1 MSGDR
6 ASSPG
11 LLRKLG
17 RLRAADWSELAVATV
32 ALARARWDFGR
43 LPDRDILAML
53 QQPSRNPD
61 ARRDADPDAVRIAP
75 DLRARLMRLSWA
87 LTLAAR
93 YLPWRTDCLI
103 QCLAARSI
111 LDRRGLGH
119 EFFIGARRDVPGGF
133 LAHAWMGSS
142 GVPIVGGTGEGF
154 DVILGQGP
162 RG

>member
-1 MSGDR
+1 MSREGT
-6 ASSPG
+6 ASPG
-11 LLRKLG
+11 LLRKLA
-17 RLRAADWSELAVATV
+17 RLRLADWSELVTASL

-53 QQPSRNPD
+53 QAPPRHRGPGPQAGPVD
-61 ARRDADPDAVRIAP
+61 P
-75 DLRARLMRLSWA
+75 DLRARLLRLSWA

-119 EFFIGARRDVPGGF
+119 DFFIGARRDVPGGF

-154 DVILGQGP
+154 DVILGREP
-162 RG
+162 RD